1 MRRTYD
7 FVLLQL
13 VATILTIGGCA
24 IEPASSESVQLT
36 DDSVATHRGAIAP
49 LSPNSAGTAGSG
61 ADDEARFAEK
71 ATTNWRGTLCPLH
84 EVCRAV
90 QGPDIVGQDIGNNG
104 SDRVYTWTT
113 SGRVLVGTS
122 TNLSSISES
131 SFSSA
136 GTGIFGLRGVAI
148 AKNTQRCYYYY
159 DNGTFTVGTSTDW
172 DAHSGPTSFTSPA
185 GLSPLNLVDVAI
197 ATNGRVY
204 YYWLDSSGLL
214 WRTIGDSI
222 NSTRYSQRTSIS
234 KFDNSILGIAFNAS
248 DTSYTWYGTDKIV
261 RTGTSTAL

>member
-1 MRRTYD
+1 MRRPYA
-7 FVLLQL
+7 FVLFQL
-13 VATILTIGGCA
+13 IATTVATGGCA

-36 DDSVATHRGAIAP
+36 DDSVETHTGAIARLNP
-49 LSPNSAGTAGSG
+49 SAAGTAGGG
-61 ADDEARFAEK
+61 ADDEVSFAEK
-71 ATTNWRGTLCPLH
+71 ATSNWRGTLCPLH

-113 SGRVLVGTS
+113 SGRLLVGTS

-172 DAHSGPTSFTSPA
+172 DAYSGPASFTSPT
-185 GLSPLNLVDVAI
+185 GLSPLNLIDVAI
-197 ATNGRVY
+197 ATNARVY
-204 YYWLDSSGLL
+204 Y
-214 WRTIGDSI
+214 
-222 NSTRYSQRTSIS
+222 
-234 KFDNSILGIAFNAS
+234 
-248 DTSYTWYGTDKIV
+248 
-261 RTGTSTAL
+261 